1 MSDKE
6 NGFLARFGH
15 WWMRYGKALEMALR
29 GTGRDNISMM
39 ASGMVYSTLI
49 AIIPC
54 LTFLFAF
61 LSAFGVLQPFMELI
75 ALIAED
81 TFGENTGHELM
92 RYIEQF
98 SSNAMSLGVIGLVSF
113 IFTGILLVNKI
124 YTVINS
130 IFRTHASSGTVRR
143 FTAFLT
149 FLIIGAFM
157 VVMVFALQSMV
168 GDTLRTMVIGDESTG
183 SFLYSVLI
191 FAVGWILL
199 FLLFYAV
206 PNSRIRFSS
215 ASIGAT
221 TCIVLLMVITAV
233 FKTIA
238 SMMVSYSVI
247 YGSMASI
254 FVALLYLYIVWFAVF
269 FSAELVF
276 AHQFKPDKTFILGNS
291 ESPYR
296 QISEAINALLLIA
309 DRYQKG
315 EGAMS
320 QRELIRKL
328 AIPSNRLTKYI
339 TDLEDAGMV
348 MAVNTQRTLF
358 VPARPLEQIRIN
370 AVISTLFG
378 AGDDNSI
385 ETIGEAV
392 AAEFLHLGVADTST
406 LTVENLLER
415 V

>member
-392 AAEFLHLGVADTST
+392 AAEFLHRGVADTST

>member
-215 ASIGAT
+215 ASIGTT

-392 AAEFLHLGVADTST
+392 AAEFLHRGVADTST